1 MHPFSIQICSLL
13 YIWLAVFFLSL
24 DVRVKFEPEL
34 YRVSESS
41 PSVVVRLVLLGDT
54 SSSVAV
60 TVRTMDQEAIGTPFV
75 GNILIISC
83 S

>member
-1 MHPFSIQICSLL
+1 MCIPFQFRSVVFYKFGLL
-13 YIWLAVFFLSL
+13 FFFISL

-41 PSVVVRLVLLGDT
+41 SSVVVRLVLLGDT

-60 TVRTMDQEAIGTPFV
+60 TVRTMDQEAIGIQFV
-75 GNILIISC
+75 GNI
-83 S
+83 